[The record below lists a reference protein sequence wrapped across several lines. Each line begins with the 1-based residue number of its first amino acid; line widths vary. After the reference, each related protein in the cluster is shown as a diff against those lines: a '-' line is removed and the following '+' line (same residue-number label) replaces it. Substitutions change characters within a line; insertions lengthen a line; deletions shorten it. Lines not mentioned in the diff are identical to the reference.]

1 VSLWSR
7 LTGKSKTAPDES
19 RDISS
24 LEDYVNAF
32 NYGGLWYGAGISQTA
47 TLDPIKIGSEF
58 AALATA
64 GFGGNPVI
72 ASCMGLRMRVFA
84 STRFRFQRLRDGKA
98 GDYFGSPALRML
110 ERPWVGG
117 TTQNLL
123 TQMIVDADLAGNSFW
138 VRDGAEIV
146 RLRPDWV
153 EIAVEWRRNR
163 EGAVIGRRKLGY
175 VYYEGG
181 KHSGSDGAAF
191 LADEV
196 AHFMPTPDPLAPF
209 RGMSP
214 LTPIIRE
221 LEADIQM
228 TKHKRKFFENGAT
241 PNMVI
246 KHPTGATMEKIIAF
260 DKALDDKVAG
270 TSNAYKRLNLY
281 PGADVTIAGA
291 TLSQIDFKSVQGAGE
306 TRIAAALGVPPAL
319 AGLSEGLQG
328 SSLNAGNFSAA
339 RRLFADG
346 TADHLWREAAGSLEV
361 LVPPP
366 GIDSILA
373 HDPDV
378 PFTREDRADAANIEQ
393 VKATTISSLITSGY
407 EPASVIAAVE
417 AGDYRLLVH
426 SGLYSVQLQKPGANE
441 APAATDAP
449 EPPARALPGIP
460 AYGRNTA

>member
-1 VSLWSR
+1 MSIWSR
-7 LTGKSKTAPDES
+7 LTRKTPEPET
-19 RDISS
+19 RDITS
-24 LEDYVNAF
+24 LEDFINSF
-32 NYGGLWYGAGISQTA
+32 KYGGLWYGTGYSQTS
-47 TLDPIKIGSEF
+47 TLDPVSIGGNF
-58 AALATA
+58 AALSVSA
-64 GFGGNPVI
+64 FGGNAVV
-72 ASCMGLRMRVFA
+72 AACMGLRMRVFA

-98 GDYFGSPALRML
+98 GDYFGTPALRRL

-138 VRDGAEIV
+138 IRDGAELV

-163 EGAVIGRRKLGY
+163 EGAVIGQRKLGY

-181 KHSGSDGAAF
+181 KHSGNDGAAF

-196 AHFMPTPDPLAPF
+196 AHFMPTPDPLYPF

-214 LTPIIRE
+214 LTPVIRE

-228 TKHKRKFFENGAT
+228 TRHKSKFFTNGAT

-246 KHPTGATMEKIIAF
+246 KHPQGATLEKILQF
-260 DKALDDKVAG
+260 DKALDDRVAG
-270 TSNAYKRLNLY
+270 TDNAYKRLNLY

-291 TLSQIDFKSVQGAGE
+291 TLSQIDFKAVQGAGE
-306 TRIAAALGVPPAL
+306 TRIAAALGVSPVL
-319 AGLSEGLQG
+319 ASLSEGLQG
-328 SSLNAGNFSAA
+328 SSLNAGNFGAA

-361 LVPPP
+361 LVPAP
-366 GIDSILA
+366 GPDSILA

-378 PFTREDRADAANIEQ
+378 PFTREDRADAADIEQ
-393 VKATTISSLITSGY
+393 VKATTIAGLITAGY
-407 EPASVIAAVE
+407 VPDSVVAAVE

-426 SGLYSVQLQKPGANE
+426 SGLYSVQLWKPGADEN
-441 APAATDAP
+441 APVVD
-449 EPPARALPGIP
+449 EPPERALPGIP
-460 AYGRNTA
+460 AYGRKPA

>member
-1 VSLWSR
+1 MSIWSR
-7 LTGKSKTAPDES
+7 LTRKTPESES
-19 RDISS
+19 RDITS
-24 LEDYVNAF
+24 LEDLINSFKYN
-32 NYGGLWYGAGISQTA
+32 GLWYGAGYTMTDAPLDSIS
-47 TLDPIKIGSEF
+47 IGGNFVGLSS
-58 AALATA
+58 AA
-64 GFGGNPVI
+64 FGGNAVV
-72 ASCMGLRMRVFA
+72 AACMGLRMRVFA
-84 STRFRFQRLRDGKA
+84 STRFRFQRIRDGKA
-98 GDYFGSPALRML
+98 GDYFGTPALRQL
-110 ERPWVGG
+110 ERPWIGG

-138 VRDGAEIV
+138 IRDGAELV

-163 EGAVIGRRKLGY
+163 EGAIIGRRKLGY

-191 LADEV
+191 TADEV

-214 LTPIIRE
+214 LTPVIRE

-228 TKHKRKFFENGAT
+228 TRHKKKFFTNGAT
-241 PNMVI
+241 PNMVV
-246 KHPTGATMEKIIAF
+246 KHPAGATLEKILQF
-260 DKALDDKVAG
+260 DKALDDRVAG
-270 TSNAYKRLNLY
+270 TDNAYKRLNLY

-291 TLSQIDFKSVQGAGE
+291 TLQQIDFKAVQGAGE
-306 TRIAAALGVPPAL
+306 TRIAAALGVSPVL

-328 SSLNAGNFSAA
+328 SSLNAGNFGSA

-366 GIDSILA
+366 GPDSILA

-378 PFTREDRADAANIEQ
+378 PFTREDRADAADIEQ
-393 VKATTISSLITSGY
+393 VKATTIAGLITAGY
-407 EPASVIAAVE
+407 VPDSVVAAVE

-426 SGLYSVQLQKPGANE
+426 SGLYSVQLWKPGADE
-441 APAATDAP
+441 TAPVVD
-449 EPPARALPGIP
+449 EPSKRALPGIP
-460 AYGRNTA
+460 AYGRKPA

>member
-1 VSLWSR
+1 MSIWSR
-7 LTGKSKTAPDES
+7 ITRRKSAEEEAREIT
-19 RDISS
+19 S
-24 LEDYVNAF
+24 LEDFINSF
-32 NYGGLWYGAGISQTA
+32 KYGGLWYGTGYSQTSN
-47 TLDPIKIGSEF
+47 LEPVSVGGHF
-58 AALATA
+58 AALSVAA
-64 GFGGNPVI
+64 FGGNPVV
-72 ASCMGLRMRVFA
+72 AACMGLRMRVFA

-98 GDYFGSPALRML
+98 GDYFGTPALRQL
-110 ERPWVGG
+110 ERPWTGG

-138 VRDGAEIV
+138 IRDGAEIV

-163 EGAVIGRRKLGY
+163 EGAVIGQRKLGY

-181 KHSGSDGAAF
+181 RHSGVDGAAF

-196 AHFMPTPDPLAPF
+196 AHFMPTPDPLNPF

-214 LTPIIRE
+214 LTPVIRE

-228 TKHKRKFFENGAT
+228 TRHKKKFFDNGAT

-246 KHPTGATMEKIIAF
+246 KHPSGATLEKIIQF
-260 DKALDDKVAG
+260 DQALSDKNAG
-270 TSNAYKRLNLY
+270 TDNAYKRLNLY
-281 PGADVTIAGA
+281 PGADATIAGA

-306 TRIAAALGVPPAL
+306 TRIAAAFGTPPAL
-319 AGLSEGLQG
+319 VGLSEGLQG
-328 SSLNAGNFSAA
+328 SSLNAGNFGAA

-346 TADHLWREAAGSLEV
+346 TADHLWREAAGSLET
-361 LVPPP
+361 LVPAP
-366 GIDSILA
+366 GLDSILA

-378 PFTREDRADAANIEQ
+378 PFTREDRADAANIES
-393 VKATTISSLITSGY
+393 VKAQTINSLITAGY
-407 EPASVIAAVE
+407 EPGSVIAAVE

-426 SGLYSVQLQKPGANE
+426 SGLYSVQLQKPGAE
-441 APAATDAP
+441 TPAPPAI

-460 AYGRNTA
+460 SYGRKPA